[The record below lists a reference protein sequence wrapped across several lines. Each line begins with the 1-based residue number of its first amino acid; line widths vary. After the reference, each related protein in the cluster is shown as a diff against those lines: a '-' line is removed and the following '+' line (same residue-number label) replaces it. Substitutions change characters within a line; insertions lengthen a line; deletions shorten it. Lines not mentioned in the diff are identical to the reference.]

1 MIGEGEACALWAGR
15 VCAEGGAGTWT
26 RRGSCRSSADGR
38 RTTRT
43 ESTEKP
49 TSATSRNQK
58 KHREPLGM
66 NFAGFAKL
74 SLFNSINRL
83 GPCGTPKIALG
94 PIPDAR
100 GRTVGQKRAVNLTD
114 PNPLRPRGPRPGS
127 CCPQHGNRRLALAG
141 VPALEQN
148 SNSKLCLSTGHGPT
162 VEIMT

>member
-1 MIGEGEACALWAGR
+1 MRARCGLGECVRRVAQAPGRGEAAAGVQPTEGEQP
-15 VCAEGGAGTWT
+15 
-26 RRGSCRSSADGR
+26 GR
-38 RTTRT
+38 RAQRSPHPPLVETR
-43 ESTEKP
+43 
-49 TSATSRNQK
+49 K

-83 GPCGTPKIALG
+83 GPCWTPKIALG

-127 CCPQHGNRRLALAG
+127 CCPQHGNRRRALAG

-162 VEIMT
+162 VEIMP